1 MASGQRELLKCFYWQ
16 LCRGSIFKRVIASEK
31 RWSWTVV
38 VAVDQRYNILWHPL
52 SLCLFPSVSFLVT
65 IIAVLCFYCPASSS
79 SRWLTALHS
88 SKSAWIW
95 STTEPNH
102 RVIKINIQIFRACSC
117 WRDKLLLQVITFAFL
132 RASSSSSSCSALPSL
147 NCPSSSC
154 VVRSYGCQPVSVQTV
169 IVVPQSARDL
179 FTKYCKSFWLPLNM
193 VIERTSS
200 DAILKYWRSK
210 KNRFFAALKE
220 TCMQPTY
227 THPPLFYF
235 TIQSIELLLIA
246 CKSPGLHASIH
257 LNFKARGSKRVKQN
271 GRLLFEMSTKC
282 QGVKHKNT
290 DDISY

>member
-1 MASGQRELLKCFYWQ
+1 MILDGG
-16 LCRGSIFKRVIASEK
+16 RGRSKIQYFMTS
-31 RWSWTVV
+31 SFC
-38 VAVDQRYNILWHPL
+38 L
-52 SLCLFPSVSFLVT
+52 SLSLFPSVSFLVT

-117 WRDKLLLQVITFAFL
+117 WRDKLLLQVITLAFL

-154 VVRSYGCQPVSVQTV
+154 DARSYWCQPVSVQTV
-169 IVVPQSARDL
+169 IVVLQSARDL

-210 KNRFFAALKE
+210 KNRFFDVHA
-220 TCMQPTY
+220 
-227 THPPLFYF
+227 THLHTP
-235 TIQSIELLLIA
+235 SAVLLYDTMYRI
-246 CKSPGLHASIH
+246 IID
-257 LNFKARGSKRVKQN
+257 
-271 GRLLFEMSTKC
+271 RLQVTWTSC
-282 QGVKHKNT
+282 I
-290 DDISY
+290 DPS